1 MSACVIPLKPGVKL
15 GRLSGIKSLPP
26 FPAVAAKLLGL
37 INDDDSGFRDVS
49 RWLMT
54 DTALSS
60 EVLRLANS
68 AVFGFRQEVT
78 TILKALCL
86 VGTNRVRDIVVT
98 VSLRNY
104 MSRGDNVLL
113 RDCWRHSLASALWA
127 EMLSQYYKLDKPLS
141 YTAGILH
148 DLGRIALIMLLPKDY
163 GFLLEA
169 ASGMESDS
177 RELERELFDYDHCQI
192 GQYLAK
198 VWNFQPALG
207 DVIANHHDEVTPA
220 TPRYQALIR
229 ASCTAASMSGFH
241 AVGCERRWEPE
252 IIAGLLP
259 DAGKGA
265 PPPLDHLMEK
275 VLAELNLIECSL
287 LQF

>member
-1 MSACVIPLKPGVKL
+1 
-15 GRLSGIKSLPP
+15 
-26 FPAVAAKLLGL
+26 
-37 INDDDSGFRDVS
+37 
-49 RWLMT
+49 MT

-68 AVFGFRQEVT
+68 AIFGFRQEVT

-113 RDCWRHSLASALWA
+113 RDTWRHSLASALWA

-148 DLGRIALIMLLPKDY
+148 DLGRIALIMLLPKNY
-163 GFLLEA
+163 ASFLEA
-169 ASGMESDS
+169 ASGIELDS

-192 GQYLAK
+192 GQYLSK
-198 VWNFQPALG
+198 VWNFQPALS
-207 DVIANHHDEVTPA
+207 DVIAHHHDEVTAA
-220 TPRYQALIR
+220 TPRYQALVR

-241 AVGCERRWEPE
+241 TVGTARKWDPE
-252 IIAGLLP
+252 VIAGLLP
-259 DAGKGA
+259 DAGTGA
-265 PPPLDHLMEK
+265 APPLDSLMEK
-275 VLAELNLIECSL
+275 LLAELNLIECSL

>member
-26 FPAVAAKLLGL
+26 FPAVAARLLGL
-37 INDDDSGFRDVS
+37 INDDNSGFREVS
-49 RWLMT
+49 RLLMT

-60 EVLRLANS
+60 QVLRLANS
-68 AVFGFRQEVT
+68 AMFGFRQEVS

-98 VSLRNY
+98 VSLKNY
-104 MSRGDNVLL
+104 MNHRDNVPL

-127 EMLSQYYKLDKPLS
+127 EMLSQYCKLDKPLS

-148 DLGRIALIMLLPKDY
+148 DLGRIALIMLLPEDY
-163 GFLLEA
+163 ASFLEA
-169 ASGMESDS
+169 TSGSEVDP
-177 RELERELFDYDHCQI
+177 RERERELFDYDHCQI

-207 DVIANHHDEVTPA
+207 DVIAHHHDDVTPA
-220 TPRYQALIR
+220 TPRYQALVR

-241 AVGCERRWEPE
+241 TVGPPRKWEPE
-252 IIAGLLP
+252 MIAALLP

-265 PPPLDHLMEK
+265 PPPLDHLMER
-275 VLAELNLIECSL
+275 VLAELNLIECGL